1 MSMNTRFNLKPL
13 AIALG
18 GSSLALMSLMAS
30 EASARDLIGEHWA
43 IDASAPVES
52 WALDRDA
59 MLTINGGEALDIQ
72 ASQSTLNVLGGTTQ
86 HIYAESGSSVRLD
99 NATVNNTVGDAGL
112 ELVEST
118 ATITNSTISSINT
131 GLLVAHFEGSTT
143 GSTATVSQS
152 HISGQQT
159 GAWVNAFSHL
169 GLSNSTIEGTGAI
182 SNGLK
187 LRSGSASASDRSQII
202 GGQNGVTI
210 EVGALGKSSQLVLD
224 NSHVEGKTGSA
235 IVVDN
240 AGHAGS
246 TDIQILNGSTLVG
259 GNGTIVDVRRGASVN
274 MTVGNSALEGNV
286 QVAGN
291 SSAHL
296 NFTQGALTGDVV
308 AEAGSTATVQL
319 QQGSH
324 LTGRMENVAAVGI
337 DHQSVW
343 TLTGNSQVGELA
355 MDGGAVRFGDRD
367 AYYQLDV
374 AHLSGE
380 GLFYMGTHFTTGETD
395 VLNVTGTA
403 SGQHELLIESTGV
416 DPASGQPITVVRT
429 EGGDAVFSLAN
440 TNGAVDLGTYSYG
453 LSKDVANNDWFLDP
467 TKRTVSPSTRV
478 VSALFNTAPTVW
490 YGELTSLRSR
500 MGEVRFNTD
509 KSGAWSRVYG
519 NKYNVDDAYGGGYR
533 QTQQGF
539 ALGADA
545 PVAFGDGQW
554 LLGVMAGHSTSDLDL
569 SQGSSGSV
577 KSYYVGSY
585 LTWLDDVSGYY
596 ADGVIKLN
604 RFQNNAKVAMSDGQ
618 RAKGDYNTTG
628 LGGSVEFGRHIK
640 LKDGYFVEPFTQW
653 STVFV
658 QGQSYDLDNGLQARG
673 DRSYS
678 LLGKAG
684 VTAGRDIP
692 MSRGGTVQPYVRAAV
707 AHEFS
712 KSNEFKV
719 NDNAFNHDLSG
730 SRVELGAGIAMSLTD
745 RLSVNAEVEYM
756 NGNNIEMPIGGTVG
770 IQFKW

>member
-1 MSMNTRFNLKPL
+1 MSMNTRFSLKPL

-18 GSSLALMSLMAS
+18 GSSLALMSLMVS
-30 EASARDLIGEHWA
+30 EANARDLIGEHWE

-52 WALDRDA
+52 WVLDSDA

-72 ASQSTLNVLGGTTQ
+72 TSQSTLNVVGGTTQ
-86 HIYAESGSSVRLD
+86 HIYAEDGSHVRLD
-99 NATVNNTVGDAGL
+99 NATVNNTAGDAGL

-118 ATITNSTISSINT
+118 ATITNSTISSTNT
-131 GLLVAHFEGSTT
+131 GLLVAHFDGSVT
-143 GSTATVSQS
+143 GSTATVRQS
-152 HISGQQT
+152 HISGQRT

-169 GLSNSTIEGTGAI
+169 GLSNSTVEGTDAI
-182 SNGLK
+182 SSGLK

-202 GGQNGVTI
+202 GGQNGVMI
-210 EVGALGKSSQLVLD
+210 EVGVLGASSQLVLD
-224 NSHVEGKTGSA
+224 NSRVEGKTGSA

-246 TDIQILNGSTLVG
+246 TDIQVLNGSTLTG
-259 GNGTIVDVRRGASVN
+259 GNDTIVDVLGGASVN
-274 MTVGNSALEGNV
+274 MAVGNSALEGNI

-291 SSAHL
+291 STANL
-296 NFTQGALTGDVV
+296 NFTQAALTGDVL
-308 AEAGSTATVQL
+308 AESGSTATVQL
-319 QQGSH
+319 QQGSQ
-324 LTGRMENVAAVGI
+324 LIGRMENVAAVGI
-337 DHQSVW
+337 DHQSAW
-343 TLTGNSQVGELA
+343 TLTGNSQVGDLA
-355 MDGGAVRFGDRD
+355 MNGGAVRFGAHD

-374 AHLSGE
+374 THLSGE

-403 SGQHELLIESTGV
+403 SGQHALLIESTGV

-440 TNGAVDLGTYSYG
+440 TNGEVDLGTYSYG
-453 LSKDVANNDWFLDP
+453 LSKDFTSNDWYLDP
-467 TKRTVSPSTRV
+467 TKRSVSPSTRV

-500 MGEVRFNTD
+500 MGEVRFHPD

-519 NKYNVDDAYGGGYR
+519 NKYNVDDAFGAGYR

-545 PVAFGDGQW
+545 PVSFDDGQW

-577 KSYYVGSY
+577 KSYYVGGY
-585 LTWLDDVSGYY
+585 LTWLDEVSGYY
-596 ADGVIKLN
+596 VDGVLKLN
-604 RFQNNAKVAMSDGQ
+604 RFQNDAKVVMSDGQ
-618 RAKGDYNTTG
+618 RAKGDFNNTA

-640 LKDGYFVEPFTQW
+640 LHDGYFFEPFTQW
-653 STVFV
+653 STVFI
-658 QGQSYDLDNGLQARG
+658 QGQNYDLDNGLQAKG
-673 DRSYS
+673 DRAYS

-692 MSRGGTVQPYVRAAV
+692 MNGGGTVQPYVRVAV

-730 SRVELGAGIAMSLTD
+730 SRVELGAGVAMNLTD
-745 RLSVNAEVEYM
+745 RWSVNAEVEYM
-756 NGNNIEMPIGGTVG
+756 NGNNIEMPRSGTVSVL
-770 IQFKW
+770 FKW